1 MNNSKEMVLECHS
14 LNKEFPGVKALDQ
27 VDFSVF
33 WGEVHALIG
42 ENGAGKSTLIKIL
55 GGIYTPDSGDIYF
68 KKKALNIHSPRQAQD
83 LGIALIHQELNL
95 VPVLTV
101 AENIFLGREIIS
113 EKPLGRVL
121 GKMFWRQL
129 FTRTGDLLKQFGIES
144 IDPHSRV
151 SDLSI
156 AQQQMVEIIRALS
169 MDASLLIMDEPTTAL
184 SPEEVA
190 HLFNMI
196 KTLKNQ
202 GVSIIFI
209 SHRLDEVFY
218 ISDRIS
224 VLRDGRHVGTK
235 VTKET
240 SIEEI
245 VNLMVGRE
253 IKNRYPKELIP
264 IGPVLL
270 EVKQLT
276 RNKDIQ
282 NISFKLHQGEILGL
296 IGLLGSGR
304 TEVAR
309 AIFGADRIENG
320 NIVISGKPVRIQTPL
335 DAIHHGIALVPEDR
349 KNQGLIINLTVRE
362 NISLANLDQLEQP
375 GRLDKKKEKIMVE
388 KFINQLNIRTPNINT
403 QVRYLSGGNQQ
414 KVVLAKWLCRKS
426 RIFIFDEPTK
436 GIDVAAKVEVYR
448 LIEALAKE
456 GAGII
461 FISSE
466 LPEVMALCDRILVM
480 REGSITAEFNHQEV
494 TQEKIM
500 MAATV
505 GVQP

>member
-1 MNNSKEMVLECHS
+1 MDKSKDMVLECHGLS
-14 LNKEFPGVKALDQ
+14 KEFPGVMALDQ
-27 VDFSVF
+27 VDFSVIR
-33 WGEVHALIG
+33 GEVHALIG

-55 GGIYTPDSGDIYF
+55 GGIYSPDAGVIYF
-68 KKKALNIHSPRQAQD
+68 KGKEIKIHSPRQAQD

-95 VPVLTV
+95 VPVLSV

-113 EKPLGRVL
+113 EKPVGKFL
-121 GKMFWRQL
+121 GKMSWNHL
-129 FTRTGDLLKQFGIES
+129 YTCSGDLLKKLGIES
-144 IDPHSRV
+144 IDFHSRV

-156 AQQQMVEIIRALS
+156 AQQQMVEIVRALS
-169 MDASLLIMDEPTTAL
+169 MDATFLIMDEPTTAL

-190 HLFNMI
+190 HLFEMI
-196 KTLKNQ
+196 KTLKKQ
-202 GVSIIFI
+202 GVSVIFI

-224 VLRDGRHVGTK
+224 VLRDGRYVGTRTAK
-235 VTKET
+235 DT

-253 IKNRYPKELIP
+253 IKNRYPKESIP

-270 EVKQLT
+270 KVNQLT
-276 RNKDIQ
+276 RKKDIQ
-282 NISFKLHQGEILGL
+282 NISFELHQGEILGL
-296 IGLLGSGR
+296 TGLLGSGR

-320 NIVISGKPVRIQTPL
+320 TIEIAGESVRIQMPL

-349 KNQGLIINLTVRE
+349 KNQGLILNLTVRE
-362 NISLANLDQLEQP
+362 NISLANLDQLEQR
-375 GRLDKKKEKIMVE
+375 GHLNKKKEKNMVE
-388 KFINQLNIRTPNINT
+388 KLINQLNVRTPNLNT

-414 KVVLAKWLCRKS
+414 KVALAKWLCRKS

-448 LIEALAKE
+448 LIEELAKE
-456 GAGII
+456 GAGIL

-466 LPEVMALCDRILVM
+466 LPEVMALCDRVLVM
-480 REGSITAEFNHQEV
+480 CEGSITAEFNHHEV
-494 TQEKIM
+494 TQENIM

-505 GVQP
+505 GVQS